1 MKDTKIKSN
10 NDSDDNIE
18 KVYEPETIIKL
29 LNYIESA
36 VDSWLRNEQY
46 NVIPIDEHTVD
57 ENGYL
62 YLNICKNN
70 VEIMRKI
77 VKSYYIS
84 DDDKINDGGE
94 NEK

>member
-36 VDSWLRNEQY
+36 MDSWLRNEKY
-46 NVIPIDEHTVD
+46 NIIAIDEDTAD

-84 DDDKINDGGE
+84 DDDKSKDGGDD
-94 NEK
+94 EK

>member
-1 MKDTKIKSN
+1 MKNNKIKIN
-10 NDSDDNIE
+10 NDDEQKFE

-84 DDDKINDGGE
+84 DDNKSKDGGDD
-94 NEK
+94 EK

>member
-1 MKDTKIKSN
+1 MKTN
-10 NDSDDNIE
+10 NNKRTNDRDDNIE

-36 VDSWLRNEQY
+36 MDSWLKNEKY
-46 NVIPIDEHTVD
+46 NIIAIDEDTAD

-77 VKSYYIS
+77 VKSYYIDNNYKS
-84 DDDKINDGGE
+84 GGD

>member
-1 MKDTKIKSN
+1 MKNNKIKN
-10 NDSDDNIE
+10 YDEQKFE

-36 VDSWLRNEQY
+36 MDSWLKNEKY
-46 NVIPIDEHTVD
+46 NIIAIDEDTAD

-77 VKSYYIS
+77 VKSYYI
-84 DDDKINDGGE
+84 DNDYKSGGD

>member
-1 MKDTKIKSN
+1 MKKQQIKNNN
-10 NDSDDNIE
+10 NDGQQFE

-36 VDSWLRNEQY
+36 VDSWLKNERY

-84 DDDKINDGGE
+84 DDDESKTGGTG
-94 NEK
+94 EK

>member
-1 MKDTKIKSN
+1 MKTNKIQNN
-10 NDSDDNIE
+10 NDEENIE
-18 KVYEPETIIKL
+18 KVYEPETVIKL

-36 VDSWLRNEQY
+36 MDSWLKNERY
-46 NVIPIDEHTVD
+46 NFIAIDEHTVD

-84 DDDKINDGGE
+84 DDGTVTSKGN

>member
-1 MKDTKIKSN
+1 MKNQQIKN
-10 NDSDDNIE
+10 NNNNEQQFE

-36 VDSWLRNEQY
+36 VDNWLKNERY

-70 VEIMRKI
+70 IEIMRKI

-84 DDDKINDGGE
+84 DEDKSESGGT

>member
-1 MKDTKIKSN
+1 MKTNNNKSN
-10 NDSDDNIE
+10 NNDDDNIE

-36 VDSWLRNEQY
+36 MDSWLKNERY
-46 NVIPIDEHTVD
+46 NIIASDEDTAD

-70 VEIMRKI
+70 IKFMKIIM
-77 VKSYYIS
+77 KSYYIDNNYKS
-84 DDDKINDGGE
+84 GGN
-94 NEK
+94 NEKQ

>member
-1 MKDTKIKSN
+1 MKTN
-10 NDSDDNIE
+10 NNKLNDNDDDNIE

-36 VDSWLRNEQY
+36 MDSWLKNEKY
-46 NVIPIDEHTVD
+46 NIIAIDEDTAD

-77 VKSYYIS
+77 VKSYYI
-84 DDDKINDGGE
+84 DNDYKSGGD

>member
-1 MKDTKIKSN
+1 MKTNNNKSN
-10 NDSDDNIE
+10 NNDDDNIE

-36 VDSWLRNEQY
+36 MDSWLKNERY
-46 NVIPIDEHTVD
+46 NIIAIDEDTAD

-70 VEIMRKI
+70 IKFMKIIM
-77 VKSYYIS
+77 KSYYIDNNYKS
-84 DDDKINDGGE
+84 GGN
-94 NEK
+94 NEKQ

>member
-1 MKDTKIKSN
+1 MKTNNNKSN
-10 NDSDDNIE
+10 NDGDDNIE

-36 VDSWLRNEQY
+36 MDSWLKNEKY
-46 NVIPIDEHTVD
+46 NIIAIDEDTAD

-84 DDDKINDGGE
+84 DDYKNKIGGS

>member
-1 MKDTKIKSN
+1 MKTNNNKSN
-10 NDSDDNIE
+10 NNDDDNIE

-36 VDSWLRNEQY
+36 MDSWLKNEKY
-46 NVIPIDEHTVD
+46 NIIAIDEDTAD

-77 VKSYYIS
+77 VKSYYI
-84 DDDKINDGGE
+84 DNDYKSGGN
-94 NEK
+94 NEKQ

>member
-36 VDSWLRNEQY
+36 MDSWLKNERY
-46 NVIPIDEHTVD
+46 NIIAIDEDTAD

-62 YLNICKNN
+62 YLNIFKYKCK
-70 VEIMRKI
+70 
-77 VKSYYIS
+77 IS
-84 DDDKINDGGE
+84 QRRDF
-94 NEK
+94 

>member
-1 MKDTKIKSN
+1 MKKQQIKNNN
-10 NDSDDNIE
+10 NDEQQFE

-36 VDSWLRNEQY
+36 VDSWLKNERY
-46 NVIPIDEHTVD
+46 NLIPIDEHTVD

-84 DDDKINDGGE
+84 DDGE
-94 NEK
+94 VKSKGNNEK

>member
-1 MKDTKIKSN
+1 MKTNKITSN
-10 NDSDDNIE
+10 NNDEENIE
-18 KVYEPETIIKL
+18 KVYEPETVIKL

-36 VDSWLRNEQY
+36 MDSWLKNEQY
-46 NVIPIDEHTVD
+46 NFIAIDEHTVD

-84 DDDKINDGGE
+84 DDGE
-94 NEK
+94 VKSKGNNEK

>member
-36 VDSWLRNEQY
+36 MDSWLKNEKY
-46 NVIPIDEHTVD
+46 NIIAIDEDTAD

-77 VKSYYIS
+77 VKIYYIS
-84 DDDKINDGGE
+84 DDNKSKDGGDY
-94 NEK
+94 EK

>member
-10 NDSDDNIE
+10 NDSDENIE
-18 KVYEPETIIKL
+18 KVYEHETIIKL

-36 VDSWLRNEQY
+36 MDSWLKNERY
-46 NVIPIDEHTVD
+46 NIIAIDEDTAD

-77 VKSYYIS
+77 VKSYYI
-84 DDDKINDGGE
+84 DNDYKTGGS
-94 NEK
+94 NEKQ

>member
-1 MKDTKIKSN
+1 MKTN
-10 NDSDDNIE
+10 NNKLNDNDDDNIE

-36 VDSWLRNEQY
+36 MDSWLRNEKY
-46 NVIPIDEHTVD
+46 NIIAIDEDTAD

-77 VKSYYIS
+77 VKSYYI
-84 DDDKINDGGE
+84 DNDYKSGGN
-94 NEK
+94 NEKW

>member
-1 MKDTKIKSN
+1 MKTNKIKTN
-10 NDSDDNIE
+10 NDEENIK
-18 KVYEPETIIKL
+18 KVYEPETVIKL

-36 VDSWLRNEQY
+36 MDSWLRNERY
-46 NVIPIDEHTVD
+46 NIIAIDEDTAD

-70 VEIMRKI
+70 VEIIRKI

-84 DDDKINDGGE
+84 DDGE
-94 NEK
+94 VKSKGNNEK

>member
-1 MKDTKIKSN
+1 MKTN
-10 NDSDDNIE
+10 NNKLNDNDDDNIE

-36 VDSWLRNEQY
+36 MDSWLRNERY
-46 NVIPIDEHTVD
+46 NIIAIDEDTAD

-70 VEIMRKI
+70 VQIMRKI
-77 VKSYYIS
+77 VKSYCIDNNYKS
-84 DDDKINDGGE
+84 GGND
-94 NEK
+94 EK

>member
-1 MKDTKIKSN
+1 MKTNNNKSN
-10 NDSDDNIE
+10 NDGDDNIE

-36 VDSWLRNEQY
+36 MDSWLRNEKY
-46 NVIPIDEHTVD
+46 NIIAIDEDTAD

-70 VEIMRKI
+70 IEIMRKI
-77 VKSYYIS
+77 VKSYYIN
-84 DDDKINDGGE
+84 DDYKNKSGGS

>member
-1 MKDTKIKSN
+1 MKNQQNKINN
-10 NDSDDNIE
+10 NDEQQFE

-36 VDSWLRNEQY
+36 VDSWLKNERY
-46 NVIPIDEHTVD
+46 NLIPIDEHTVD

-70 VEIMRKI
+70 IEIMRKI
-77 VKSYYIS
+77 VKSYYII
-84 DDDKINDGGE
+84 DDNGIKTGGN

>member
-1 MKDTKIKSN
+1 MKTN
-10 NDSDDNIE
+10 NNKLNDNDDDNIE

-36 VDSWLRNEQY
+36 MDSWLRNEKY
-46 NVIPIDEHTVD
+46 NIIAIDEDTAD

-77 VKSYYIS
+77 VKSYYI
-84 DDDKINDGGE
+84 DNDYKSGGD

>member
-1 MKDTKIKSN
+1 MNYNKNKNN
-10 NDSDDNIE
+10 NDGDENVE
-18 KVYEPETIIKL
+18 RVYEPETIIKL

-36 VDSWLRNEQY
+36 MDSWLKNEKY
-46 NVIPIDEHTVD
+46 NIIAIDEDTAD

-70 VEIMRKI
+70 IEIMRKI

-84 DDDKINDGGE
+84 DDYKNKSGGS